1 MTRVLKSA
9 PEAATWLQGLG
20 VIRLVCDSRE
30 VRAGDAFVAWP
41 GAAHDGRRFVN
52 AALRAGAAA
61 CLVEHDGIDLW
72 GFTDPRIAAVPGL
85 KAMAGPV
92 AHAFLHE
99 PSHSLPVVAIT
110 GTNGKTSTAWWA
122 AQWLGAAG
130 RGAAVIGTL
139 GIGRPGA
146 ALAATGLTTPDP
158 VRVAQALSTFG
169 SEGLQAVVIEASSI
183 GIEEGRLNGTRIHT
197 AVFTN
202 FTQDHLDY
210 HGTMEAYWQ
219 SKRALF
225 DWPDL
230 SAVVVS
236 LDDPRGVELAQ
247 ALAPQAQAGQ
257 LDLWT
262 VSNHN
267 ANARLRAD
275 ALTWTAQGMAFSV
288 IEGEQREALSLPV
301 VGEYNV
307 TNLLC
312 ALAVLRVQGVG
323 LVDAVAASRAL
334 TPVPGRMQSAWPQGP
349 EALPL
354 VLVDYAHTADA
365 LEKALTALQP
375 VAAERGGRLW
385 CVVGCGGDRDRTK
398 RPLMAAAAEREAS
411 RLILTSDNP
420 RSEDPLS
427 ILHQMQAGLTEPMRA
442 IIEPDRAQAI
452 AQAVQQADA
461 RDVILLAGKGHEDYQ
476 DIAGEKRP
484 FSDAAVA
491 HRALQQRARAWQEA
505 QS

>member
-1 MTRVLKSA
+1 MTRVLKSVQ
-9 PEAATWLQGLG
+9 ETATWLEGLG
-20 VIRLVCDSRE
+20 VRRLVCDSRA
-30 VRAGDAFVAWP
+30 VRPGDAFVAWP

-52 AALRAGAAA
+52 AALRAGAIA
-61 CLVEHDGIDLW
+61 CLVEHDGVDLW
-72 GFTDPRIAAVPGL
+72 NFADPRIAAVPGL
-85 KAMAGPV
+85 KALAGPI
-92 AHAFLHE
+92 AHAFMKE
-99 PSHSLPVVAIT
+99 PSHRLPVVAIT

-122 AQWLGAAG
+122 AQWLEVAA

-139 GIGRPGA
+139 GVGRPGHT
-146 ALAATGLTTPDP
+146 LVATGLTTPDP
-158 VRVAQALSTFG
+158 VCVAQALATFA
-169 SEGLQAVVIEASSI
+169 EDGLGAVVIEASSI
-183 GIEEGRLNGTRIHT
+183 GVEEGRLNGTRVHT

-225 DWPDL
+225 DWPGL
-230 SAVVVS
+230 SAVVVN

-247 ALAPQAQAGQ
+247 ALAPRAQAGQ

-262 VSNHN
+262 VSTLN
-267 ANARLRAD
+267 ANARLRAEG
-275 ALTWTAQGMAFSV
+275 LIWTVQGMAFSV
-288 IEGEQREALSLPV
+288 VEGEQREHLSLPV
-301 VGEYNV
+301 VGDYNV

-312 ALAVLRVQGVG
+312 ALAVLRIQGVS
-323 LVDAVAASRAL
+323 LVEAAGAGGRL

-349 EALPL
+349 ESLPL

-398 RPLMAAAAEREAS
+398 RPLMAAAAEREAA

-427 ILHQMQAGLTEPMRA
+427 ILHQMQSGLTEPMRA

-452 AQAVQQADA
+452 AQAIQQADA
-461 RDVILLAGKGHEDYQ
+461 RDVVLLAGKGHEDYQ
-476 DIAGEKRP
+476 EMAGEKRP
-484 FSDAAVA
+484 FSDVAVA
-491 HRALQQRARAWQEA
+491 HRALLQRARDWQEDR
-505 QS
+505 S